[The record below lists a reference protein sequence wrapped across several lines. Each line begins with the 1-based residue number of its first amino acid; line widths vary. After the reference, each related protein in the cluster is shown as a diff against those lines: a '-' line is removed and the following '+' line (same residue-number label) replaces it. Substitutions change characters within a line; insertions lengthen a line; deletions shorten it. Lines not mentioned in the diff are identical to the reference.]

1 MYLVF
6 DIGGTN
12 TRIATSSDGQ
22 NITQT
27 KIVPTPSDFE
37 VGIQTIKQIADE
49 LSNGQKIDA
58 IAGGIAGPINQEK
71 SMLIKSP
78 HIPNWIGKPF
88 KNRLENIFNIP
99 TILENDAI
107 LAGLGEACF
116 GVGKDYKIV
125 AYLTISTGVGG
136 AKIVAGKVDPNSQ
149 GFEPGHQII
158 EVDGPAC
165 KCGGKG
171 HLETFVGG
179 AYIQQKYGVKAED
192 LTDQTAW
199 DEIVRYLAIG
209 LNNSIVHWSPE
220 ILILGGSVSQ
230 SIPLDQLIK
239 NLTYYSTILPHLPKV
254 SKGSLG
260 DQAGLLGALKLL
272 SPP

>member
-1 MYLVF
+1 MYFVF
-6 DIGGTN
+6 DVGGTK
-12 TRIATSSDGQ
+12 TRVGVSQDGQ
-22 NITQT
+22 SISQT
-27 KIVPTPSDFE
+27 KIVPTSQDFDT
-37 VGIQTIKQIADE
+37 GIQAIKQAAEE

-78 HIPNWIGKPF
+78 HIANWIGKPL
-88 KNRLENIFNIP
+88 KDRLENIFNTP

-116 GVGKDYKIV
+116 GAGKNYRIVGF
-125 AYLTISTGVGG
+125 LTISTGVGG
-136 AKIVAGKVDPNSQ
+136 SKIVDGKVDANTQ

-158 EVDGPAC
+158 EVDGPPC

-171 HLETFVGG
+171 HFETFVGG
-179 AYIQQKYGVKAED
+179 SYIQKKYGVKAED

-220 ILILGGSVSQ
+220 ILILGGSVSK
-230 SIPLDQLIK
+230 SIPIDKLIQK
-239 NLTYYSTILPHLPKV
+239 ITNLLTIFPNMPEI

-272 SPP
+272 TS

>member
-6 DIGGTN
+6 DIGGTK
-12 TRIATSSDGQ
+12 TRIGVSLDGQ
-22 NITQT
+22 SISQT
-27 KIVPTPSDFE
+27 KIVLTPQDFDT
-37 VGIQTIKQIADE
+37 GIQTIKQAADE
-49 LSNGQKIDA
+49 LLNGQKIEA

-78 HIPNWIGKPF
+78 HIANWIGKPL
-88 KNRLENIFNIP
+88 KNRLENIFNAP

-116 GVGKDYKIV
+116 GEGKDYKIV

-136 AKIVAGKVDPNSQ
+136 AKIVEGKVDSNAQ

-158 EVDGPAC
+158 EVDGPPC

-171 HLETFVGG
+171 HFETFVGG
-179 AYIQQKYGVKAED
+179 SYIQKKYGVKAED

-230 SIPLDQLIK
+230 SIPLDKLIQV
-239 NLTYYSTILPHLPKV
+239 LTNFATILQRLPEI

-272 SPP
+272 TS